1 MEFRPRE
8 GVIIDYPQKDL
19 FHDPRDV
26 IITSWMAVS
35 DLADNDNV
43 VPLAVQILICE
54 IIDTFEQLTLR
65 YYRSYYS
72 W

>member
-8 GVIIDYPQKDL
+8 GVIIDCPQKDL

-26 IITSWMAVS
+26 IMISRMAVS
-35 DLADNDNV
+35 DWADNDNDNV

-54 IIDTFEQLTLR
+54 IIDTL
-65 YYRSYYS
+65 
-72 W
+72 